1 MSAAPLA
8 REPHADSAAGAS
20 YEAASGYAATAHYG
34 GARSYA
40 AAPDAPRPGHRETPA
55 TAPAPR
61 IHLVR
66 TPLSPRSRIPFVLL
80 CMTLIGGALVGVL
93 LFNTTMARGAY
104 EERELQA
111 QIVQLAQNEQALL
124 AELDAKA
131 SPTEL
136 AKRARKLGMVQDATP
151 AFIRLKDGKI
161 VGDPTPAKKPEKPA
175 SAKK

>member
-1 MSAAPLA
+1 
-8 REPHADSAAGAS
+8 
-20 YEAASGYAATAHYG
+20 
-34 GARSYA
+34 
-40 AAPDAPRPGHRETPA
+40 
-55 TAPAPR
+55 
-61 IHLVR
+61 
-66 TPLSPRSRIPFVLL
+66 
-80 CMTLIGGALVGVL
+80 MTLIGGALVGVL